1 MAKFHA
7 YRNLKLC
14 SKDCLCLF
22 VCPTGASDTETG
34 QIDFSKCIG
43 CGACANACPSH
54 AITLIPNKMPKQ
66 QEKQEEV
73 VKVLFKVANI
83 KIDTINKLRGMM
95 IAASNEEEKKFYK
108 SLIHANKVIIED
120 LMREAGYMLP
130 ESKNTHDLLEE
141 LKETTK
147 EKEETIDKL
156 LNKLEVNE

>member
-7 YRNLKLC
+7 YRNIKLC

-22 VCPTGASDTETG
+22 VCPTGAADTETG

-43 CGACANACPSH
+43 CGACADACPSR

-73 VKVLFKVANI
+73 VRALFKVADT
-83 KIDTINKLRGMM
+83 KIEVINKLKGMM
-95 IAASNEEEKKFYK
+95 SSSSSEEEKRLYK
-108 SLIHANKVIIED
+108 ALMHANKVVIED

-141 LKETTK
+141 LKKTTK
-147 EKEETIDKL
+147 AKEETIDKL

>member
-1 MAKFHA
+1 MAKFHD
-7 YRNLKLC
+7 YRDIKLC

-54 AITLIPNKMPKQ
+54 AITLVPNKMPKQ

-73 VKVLFKVANI
+73 VKALFKVANT
-83 KIDTINKLRGMM
+83 KIDAINKLKTM
-95 IAASNEEEKKFYK
+95 IKSSSNEEEKRLYK
-108 SLIHANKVIIED
+108 ALIHANKVIVED

-130 ESKNTHDLLEE
+130 ESKNTHEFLEE
-141 LKETTK
+141 LKKTTPQQ
-147 EKEETIDKL
+147 ENTIQQL

>member
-7 YRNLKLC
+7 YRDIKLC

-34 QIDFSKCIG
+34 QVDFSKCIG

-66 QEKQEEV
+66 QVKQEEV
-73 VKVLFKVANI
+73 VKALFKVANT
-83 KIDTINKLRGMM
+83 KIDAINKLKAM
-95 IAASNEEEKKFYK
+95 IKSSSNEEEKRLYK
-108 SLIHANKVIIED
+108 ALIHANKVIVED

-130 ESKNTHDLLEE
+130 ESKNTHEFLEE
-141 LKETTK
+141 LKKTTPQQ
-147 EKEETIDKL
+147 ENTIKQL

>member
-7 YRNLKLC
+7 YRDIKLC

-54 AITLIPNKMPKQ
+54 AITLVPNKMPKQ

-73 VKVLFKVANI
+73 VKALFKVANT
-83 KIDTINKLRGMM
+83 KIDAINKLKAM
-95 IAASNEEEKKFYK
+95 IKSSSDEEEK
-108 SLIHANKVIIED
+108 
-120 LMREAGYMLP
+120 GYI
-130 ESKNTHDLLEE
+130 KH
-141 LKETTK
+141 
-147 EKEETIDKL
+147 
-156 LNKLEVNE
+156 

>member
-1 MAKFHA
+1 MDKFHA
-7 YRNLKLC
+7 YRDIKLC

-34 QIDFSKCIG
+34 QVDFSKCIG

-66 QEKQEEV
+66 QVKPEEV
-73 VKVLFKVANI
+73 VKALFKVANT
-83 KIDTINKLRGMM
+83 KIDAINKLKAM
-95 IAASNEEEKKFYK
+95 IKSSSNEEEKRLYK
-108 SLIHANKVIIED
+108 ALIHANKVIVED

-130 ESKNTHDLLEE
+130 ESKNTHEFLEE
-141 LKETTK
+141 LKKTTPQQ
-147 EKEETIDKL
+147 ENTIQQL

>member
-7 YRNLKLC
+7 YRNIKLC

-22 VCPTGASDTETG
+22 VCPTGAADTETG

-73 VKVLFKVANI
+73 VRALFKVA
-83 KIDTINKLRGMM
+83 DTKVEVINKLKGMM
-95 IAASNEEEKKFYK
+95 SSSSSEEEKRLYK
-108 SLIHANKVIIED
+108 ALIHANKVVIED

-141 LKETTK
+141 LKKTTK
-147 EKEETIDKL
+147 AKEETIDKL

>member
-7 YRNLKLC
+7 YRNIKLC

-22 VCPTGASDTETG
+22 VCPTGAADTETG

-43 CGACANACPSH
+43 CGACADACPSH

-73 VKVLFKVANI
+73 VRALFKVADT
-83 KIDTINKLRGMM
+83 KIEVINKLKGMM
-95 IAASNEEEKKFYK
+95 SSSSSEEEKRLYK
-108 SLIHANKVIIED
+108 ALMHANKVVIED

-141 LKETTK
+141 LKKTTK
-147 EKEETIDKL
+147 AKEETIDKL